1 MATIVASR
9 KRSASPFLDEAF
21 PAPPHLAKRVRRFT
35 RCAAVVAPPP
45 PQSSSSR
52 EAAAPRISR
61 ATAATDNGAGMD
73 ECAAVLVE
81 QMAGASDLADAKNIA
96 SWILGI
102 FKDAVAER
110 AAAAGLLLREEN
122 NSLRAQAASASSLKE
137 ENSSLKAHAAQSS
150 AEIAKLREEVA
161 ATKAQAA
168 ALERDNAV
176 LKRGVVLLNA
186 RQEETVRAAAE
197 MKKKAAELEMA
208 NYALTLRLRDADTCR
223 FQAFH
228 NNAF

>member
-9 KRSASPFLDEAF
+9 KRSASPFLDEAL

-35 RCAAVVAPPP
+35 PCAAVVAPPP
-45 PQSSSSR
+45 QQQSSSSR
-52 EAAAPRISR
+52 EAAASRISR
-61 ATAATDNGAGMD
+61 AAATDNGAGMD

-110 AAAAGLLLREEN
+110 VAAAGLREEN
-122 NSLRAQAASASSLKE
+122 NSLRAQASTEAASLKE
-137 ENSSLKAHAAQSS
+137 ENSSLKTHAAQSS
-150 AEIAKLREEVA
+150 AEIAKLREEIA

-176 LKRGVVLLNA
+176 LKRGVVLLHA
-186 RQEETVRAAAE
+186 RQEETERAAAE